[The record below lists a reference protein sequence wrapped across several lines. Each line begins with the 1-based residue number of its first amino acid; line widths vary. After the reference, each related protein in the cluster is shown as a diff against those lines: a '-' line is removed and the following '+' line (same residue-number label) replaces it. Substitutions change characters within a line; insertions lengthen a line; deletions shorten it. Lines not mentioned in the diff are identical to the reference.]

1 MPRVLG
7 SPVDEQTR
15 CLHYRTSLDVVA
27 IRFRCCGEYYPCHLC
42 HQESAG
48 HPAVAWPVDEHD
60 TAAILCGVCRG
71 ELTIRDYLAVEGCP
85 RCGAPFNP
93 GCRAHA
99 HLYFETRDPEPEQTP
114 G

>member
-7 SPVDEQTR
+7 RPVDEQTR
-15 CLHYRTSLDVVA
+15 CVHYRTPLDVVA

-42 HQESAG
+42 HQQDAG
-48 HPAVAWPVDEHD
+48 HPAVPWPVGERD
-60 TAAILCGVCRG
+60 AVAILCGVCRG
-71 ELTIRDYLAVEGCP
+71 ELSIREYLGVEGCP

-99 HLYFETRDPEPEQTP
+99 HLYFELRTAEPQRPP